1 MKRQLAAGLIAIAT
15 LAAAPAFAASEG
27 QKDPEELASEGI
39 QSLLQAMELMLM
51 AIPQY
56 EAPFINENGDIII
69 RRKNPSDDRRTPRQ
83 STPDDK
89 GKAI

>member
-1 MKRQLAAGLIAIAT
+1 MKRHLAASLIAIAT
-15 LAAAPAFAASEG
+15 LAAAPSFATADS
-27 QKDPEELASEGI
+27 QKDPEALASEGI
-39 QSLLQAMELMLM
+39 QPLLQAMELKLM

-69 RRKNPSDDRRTPRQ
+69 RRENPTKQPETTPEGAR
-83 STPDDK
+83 S

>member
-1 MKRQLAAGLIAIAT
+1 MKRQLAASLIAIAT
-15 LAAAPAFAASEG
+15 LAAGPSFAASDSH
-27 QKDPEELASEGI
+27 KDPEVLASEGI
-39 QSLLQAMELMLM
+39 QSLLQAMELMLL

-69 RRKNPSDDRRTPRQ
+69 RRKNPSENRRPPRQ
-83 STPDDK
+83 SAPDNN

>member
-1 MKRQLAAGLIAIAT
+1 MKRHLAAGLIAIAALT
-15 LAAAPAFAASEG
+15 ATSGFAASEN
-27 QKDPEELASEGI
+27 QKDPEALASKGI

-69 RRKNPSDDRRTPRQ
+69 RRKNPAKDPEGSGQPTPKKKQ
-83 STPDDK
+83 
-89 GKAI
+89 KAI